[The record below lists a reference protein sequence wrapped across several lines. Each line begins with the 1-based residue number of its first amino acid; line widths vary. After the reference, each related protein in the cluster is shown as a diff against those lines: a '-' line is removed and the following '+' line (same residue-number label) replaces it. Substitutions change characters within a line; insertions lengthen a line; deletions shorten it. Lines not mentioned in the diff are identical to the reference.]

1 MDVIAAVVV
10 VTMIV
15 SNGVTRGNAV
25 IYPGL
30 GLRKNIRDEKER
42 QTATSWF
49 CVALTSDLK

>member
-15 SNGVTRGNAV
+15 SNGVTSGNAV

-30 GLRKNIRDEKER
+30 GLRKNKYEMKKNVKQQLRGFV
-42 QTATSWF
+42 W
-49 CVALTSDLK
+49 L